1 MPKDIFMQID
11 QLAHLPIATRL
22 QAMEVI
28 WDSFSYGRSAQSD
41 VVPSWHQDVLS
52 QRMERLRSGAE
63 ITMPWQQAKA
73 QLRAMTTG

>member
-1 MPKDIFMQID
+1 MQID

-28 WDSFSYGRSAQSD
+28 WDSFSYGIPSHSD

-63 ITMPWQQAKA
+63 KTMSWQQAKA
-73 QLRAMTTG
+73 QLHAMTTG